1 MSPDVTPLGLTQQAI
16 ALWNEVAAAYD
27 AIERRLGAGA
37 WEGFD
42 EVATH
47 IAALERELQPL
58 LVAIAA
64 IRADVATRADGA
76 PPDPALVELWHELDV
91 MVEALARRQKQL
103 ERAAVSARDTT
114 AARLVRTRIARSRV
128 AGYTPLNP
136 LSPRITSRRV

>member
-1 MSPDVTPLGLTQQAI
+1 MSPETNPLATTQHAI

-47 IAALERELQPL
+47 IATLERELQPL
-58 LVAIAA
+58 LVTIAA
-64 IRADVATRADGA
+64 MRAETAT
-76 PPDPALVELWHELDV
+76 PAAELAALWHELDN

-114 AARLVRTRIARSRV
+114 AARLVRTRIARSRA

-136 LSPRITSRRV
+136 LTPRFTSRRV

>member
-1 MSPDVTPLGLTQQAI
+1 MSPETASPLAVTQRAI
-16 ALWNEVAAAYD
+16 GLWNEVAAAYD

-42 EVATH
+42 EVAAH
-47 IAALERELQPL
+47 IAALEGELRPL
-58 LVAIAA
+58 LATINAMRAEEGAA
-64 IRADVATRADGA
+64 DAEV
-76 PPDPALVELWHELDV
+76 VELWHELDL

-103 ERAAVSARDTT
+103 EIAAVSARDTT

-136 LSPRITSRRV
+136 LSPLITSRRV

>member
-1 MSPDVTPLGLTQQAI
+1 MSPDATPLAITQHAI

-47 IAALERELQPL
+47 IAKVERELQPM
-58 LVAIAA
+58 LVTIAA
-64 IRADVATRADGA
+64 IRADGTTHAE
-76 PPDPALVELWHELDV
+76 ELQDLWRQLDD

-114 AARLVRTRIARSRV
+114 AARLVRTRIARSRA

-136 LSPRITSRRV
+136 LSPRFTSRRV

>member
-1 MSPDVTPLGLTQQAI
+1 MSPDATPLAITQHAI
-16 ALWNEVAAAYD
+16 GVWNEVAAAYD

-47 IAALERELQPL
+47 IATRERELQPL
-58 LVAIAA
+58 LMTIAA
-64 IRADVATRADGA
+64 LRADGTTPA
-76 PPDPALVELWHELDV
+76 PKLAALWHELDL

-103 ERAAVSARDTT
+103 ERAAISARDTT
-114 AARLVRTRIARSRV
+114 AARLVRTRIARSRA

-136 LSPRITSRRV
+136 LSPRFTSRRV